1 MTITADRAIQATGT
15 ERAVDP
21 HHARRWLILAV
32 LGLAQLMVVLDATIV
47 NIALPTAQHA
57 LGFSDNDRQWIVTA
71 YALAF
76 GSLLLLG
83 GRIAD
88 IFGRKRA
95 FLIGLVGFAVASAVG
110 GAATSFG
117 MLAGARA
124 FQGAFGALLAP
135 AALSLLATTFT
146 SPAERNKAFG
156 IYGAIAGGGGAIGML
171 LGGVLTEY
179 ASWRWCLLVNLLFA
193 AVAIAGGAVLLVHQ
207 KVTHRVKLDV
217 PGAITVA
224 LSMFGLVYGFS
235 NAPTHGWSSPMTWGF
250 LAAGVVLLGV
260 FTWLQTVVEHP
271 LLPLRVIL
279 DRDRGGSYL
288 AMFITGAGMF
298 GVFLFLTYYL
308 QETLSF
314 SPVSTGLAF
323 LPMIV
328 VLATTASIATTMIVP
343 RFGPKWP
350 LTIGMLMAAGAMAY
364 MAQLTVSSSYAAN
377 VLPPLMIMGLG
388 LGLVFAPAMNSATSG
403 VETDD
408 AGVASATVN
417 TMQQVG
423 GSIGTALLST
433 LAVSAV
439 SAYIASHTP
448 HITAPISPDAA
459 AKLKDALVSQA
470 TVHGYTTAFWWS
482 AAIFAVGAVICG
494 SLLRPGKPVFN
505 PDAAPVIAH

>member
-1 MTITADRAIQATGT
+1 MTITAERATQATGV
-15 ERAVDP
+15 EGAVDP
-21 HHARRWLILAV
+21 HHSRRWLILSV

-47 NIALPTAQHA
+47 NIALPTAQSA
-57 LGFSDNDRQWIVTA
+57 LGFSDNDRQWIITA

-135 AALSLLATTFT
+135 AALSLLTTTFT
-146 SPAERNKAFG
+146 NPSERNKAFG

-179 ASWRWCLLVNLLFA
+179 ASWRWCLFVNLIFA
-193 AVAIAGGAVLLVHQ
+193 AITLVGGALLLVHQ

-217 PGAITVA
+217 PGTVTAA
-224 LSMFGLVYGFS
+224 LSMFGIVYGFS

-250 LAAGVVLLGV
+250 LAAGGVLLAV
-260 FTWLQTVVEHP
+260 FAWLQTVVEHP

-298 GVFLFLTYYL
+298 GVFLFLTYYM
-308 QETLSF
+308 QETLGF
-314 SPVSTGLAF
+314 SPVNTGLAF
-323 LPMIV
+323 LPMIA
-328 VLATTASIATTMIVP
+328 VLATTASIATTVIVP
-343 RFGPKWP
+343 RVGPKWP
-350 LTIGMLMAAGAMAY
+350 LGIGMVLAAGAMAY
-364 MAQLTVSSSYAAN
+364 LAQLTLTSTYAAN
-377 VLPPLMIMGLG
+377 VLPPLMIMGFG

-403 VETDD
+403 VRADD

-433 LAVSAV
+433 LAASAI
-439 SAYIASHTP
+439 SSYATSHAP
-448 HITAPISPDAA
+448 HPTAPVTPSAA
-459 AKLKDALVSQA
+459 AQMKEALVAQA
-470 TVHGYTTAFWWS
+470 TMHGYTTAFWWS

-494 SLLRPGKPVFN
+494 ALLRPGRPVFD
-505 PDAAPVIAH
+505 PDAPKAIAH

>member
-1 MTITADRAIQATGT
+1 MTITADRSTEATAGSQAAG
-15 ERAVDP
+15 AVDP

-57 LGFSDNDRQWIVTA
+57 LGFSNNDRQWIITA

-117 MLAGARA
+117 MLAAARA
-124 FQGAFGALLAP
+124 FQGGFGALLAP

-146 SPAERNKAFG
+146 HPSERNKAFG
-156 IYGAIAGGGGAIGML
+156 IYGAIAGGGGAIGLL

-179 ASWRWCLLVNLLFA
+179 ASWRWCLFVNLIIA
-193 AVAIAGGAVLLVHQ
+193 AITVAGGAILLVHQ
-207 KVTHRVKLDV
+207 KVAHRVKLDV
-217 PGAITVA
+217 PGAVTAA
-224 LSMFGLVYGFS
+224 LSMFGLVYGFT

-250 LAAGVVLLGV
+250 LVAGAVLLAV
-260 FTWLQTVVEHP
+260 FAWLQTWVEHP
-271 LLPLRVIL
+271 LLPLRVVL

-308 QETLSF
+308 QQTLGF
-314 SPVSTGLAF
+314 SPVNTGLAF
-323 LPMIV
+323 LPMIG
-328 VLATTASIATTMIVP
+328 VLATTASIATTIIVP
-343 RFGPKWP
+343 RLGAKWP
-350 LTIGMLMAAGAMAY
+350 LAIGMLLAAVAMAL
-364 MAQLTVSSSYAAN
+364 MAQLSLTSTYTAN
-377 VLPPLMIMGLG
+377 VLPALLIMGFG
-388 LGLVFAPAMNSATSG
+388 LGLVFAPAMNNATAGVSA
-403 VETDD
+403 DD

-433 LAVSAV
+433 LAAN
-439 SAYIASHTP
+439 
-448 HITAPISPDAA
+448 AA
-459 AKLKDALVSQA
+459 TSYVRGHLNS
-470 TVHGYTTAFWWS
+470 YTTAFWWS

-494 SLLRPGKPVFN
+494 ALLRPGRPVVN
-505 PDAAPVIAH
+505 ADAPRAMAH